1 MAKIRRNGPCP
12 CGSGSKAK
20 RCCHGNDEAE
30 WIHCLPTEL
39 CEEVVP
45 DLRGIDEIELRSL
58 FDELLYLPE
67 IDTSLQL
74 HLGIFTPTIDQAIN
88 AIQDDDVEVLDQAI
102 DRVVAEVDSPSR
114 RVELAQAVL
123 TLRDQGRI
131 PPDLAATAVLELDRQ
146 ESRFFLSSVAETL
159 ALLAGDRSTPA
170 GLILAT
176 R

>member
-1 MAKIRRNGPCP
+1 M
-12 CGSGSKAK
+12 
-20 RCCHGNDEAE
+20 
-30 WIHCLPTEL
+30 
-39 CEEVVP
+39 VP